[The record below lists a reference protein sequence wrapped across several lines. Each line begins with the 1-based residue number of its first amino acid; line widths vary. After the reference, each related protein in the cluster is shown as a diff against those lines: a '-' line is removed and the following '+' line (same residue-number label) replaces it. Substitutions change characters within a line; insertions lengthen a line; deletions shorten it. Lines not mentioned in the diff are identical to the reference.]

1 VTCDGSGPTGNRP
14 DGLAGAARKE
24 RERRR
29 RWLTEGEPS
38 MARYVGQIGILG
50 WMIAAP
56 AVGGLFLGRWLDS
69 LLGLRIFLSAPLLLL
84 GVCAGFWSA
93 WRWMRRQ

>member
-1 VTCDGSGPTGNRP
+1 MAVTIPEP
-14 DGLAGAARKE
+14 APE
-24 RERRR
+24 RFRTDEAVMVPRVPA
-29 RWLTEGEPS
+29 EP
-38 MARYVGQIGILG
+38 VGQGPGAGVLVKARGKGANLEIE
-50 WMIAAP
+50 
-56 AVGGLFLGRWLDS
+56 GGLFLGRWLDS